1 MSDEAV
7 RYEINHDG
15 QIVKGQA
22 ALSNRLDDLVND
34 MFSQFGWNYY
44 EESKQ
49 STHRVVKLISPEN
62 KEYIL
67 DLFTARIRNEKRRIK
82 TKIGIKK
89 I

>member
-49 STHRVVKLISPEN
+49 SG
-62 KEYIL
+62 
-67 DLFTARIRNEKRRIK
+67 
-82 TKIGIKK
+82 KIN
-89 I
+89 

>member
-34 MFSQFGWNYY
+34 MFSLFGWNYY
-44 EESKQ
+44 EESIMV
-49 STHRVVKLISPEN
+49 S
-62 KEYIL
+62 
-67 DLFTARIRNEKRRIK
+67 
-82 TKIGIKK
+82 
-89 I
+89 

>member
-49 STHRVVKLISPEN
+49 STHRVAKLISPEN

-67 DLFTARIRNEKRRIK
+67 SKESTHDRALSVRGTLV
-82 TKIGIKK
+82 
-89 I
+89 